1 MTAAEFWDST
11 PREFATFLKAATQ
24 RLQEGFR
31 EARYAAWMQ
40 VSYANRKRLPT
51 LASILEIPHER
62 RRGRRASWR
71 DQLAQVSAIHT
82 LLTGKLVPEPVRRVL
97 DTKE

>member
-11 PREFATFLKAATQ
+11 PRELATFLAAATQ

-31 EARYAAWMQ
+31 LARYGAWMQ
-40 VSYANRKRLPT
+40 ASYGKRSRLPP
-51 LASILEIPHER
+51 LASVLDLPAEG
-62 RRGRRASWR
+62 RRGRASWR

-82 LLTGKLVPEPVRRVL
+82 LLTGKVVPESVRRVL
-97 DTKE
+97 DSKE